1 MSAKKS
7 PNQNVM
13 PVSAT
18 VNAADHLVIGGIDTT
33 ELAKK
38 YSTPLWVV
46 DQSTIAEAAAVCM
59 RGLSNYPA
67 KHRLLY
73 AGKAFL
79 CLSMC
84 KLVEQLGMGLD
95 VVSEG
100 ELFTAREANFP
111 LDLIYMHGN
120 NKSKREIE
128 AALNVGGVKIVV
140 DGSSE
145 LEMVSALAK
154 SLGKKAP
161 ILLRVTP
168 GVEPDT
174 HHYIKTGQNDSKFGI
189 PLDQVAPLCK
199 RIKGDEHLNLLGLHA
214 HIGSQSR
221 QLEPYLEI
229 VDILADCYQ
238 SIEKEF
244 AMKLPQLDLGGGL
257 GIAYT
262 EDSTPIG
269 LFEWSSAIS
278 NRVQDV
284 FKSKNM
290 ELPELLLEPGR
301 SIIGTAGVTL
311 YTVGHCKTIPDGP
324 HYIAVDGGMAD
335 NPRPITYQARY
346 TAAIANRMSAA
357 PSPASPTT
365 IVGRYCESG
374 DIIIKDANLPAHTGD
389 LIAIFGT
396 GAYNFSMASNYNR
409 TGRPACVLVK
419 DSQSDII
426 LERETCQDLIR
437 NDRIPSWLT

>member
-1 MSAKKS
+1 
-7 PNQNVM
+7 M
-13 PVSAT
+13 PVSAA
-18 VNAADHLVIGGIDTT
+18 VNEADHLTIGGLDTT
-33 ELAKK
+33 KLARQFG
-38 YSTPLWVV
+38 TPLWVV
-46 DQSTIAEAAAVCM
+46 DERTISEAASVCAS
-59 RGLSNYPA
+59 GLSQYPG

-79 CLSMC
+79 CLAMC
-84 KLVEQLGMGLD
+84 KMVERLGMGLD

-100 ELFTAREANFP
+100 ELFTAKKAGFP
-111 LDLIYMHGN
+111 LDLTYMHGN
-120 NKSKREIE
+120 NKSKNEIE
-128 AALNVGGVKIVV
+128 AALKSGGVKIVV

-154 SLGKKAP
+154 TLNVKAP

-174 HHYIKTGQNDSKFGI
+174 HHYIKTGQNDSKFGV
-189 PLDQVAPLCK
+189 PLDQIASLCR
-199 RIKGDEHLNLLGLHA
+199 RISGDEHLNLLGLHA

-221 QLEPYLEI
+221 DLEPYLEI
-229 VDILADCYQ
+229 VDILADCYLTIQ
-238 SIEKEF
+238 TEF
-244 AMKLPQLDLGGGL
+244 NMTLPQMDLGGGL

-262 EDSTPIG
+262 EDAAPIG
-269 LFEWSSAIS
+269 LFEWSHAIA
-278 NRVQDV
+278 NRVKDV
-284 FKSKNM
+284 FKAKEM

-311 YTVGHCKTIPDGP
+311 YTVGHCKTIAGGP
-324 HYIAVDGGMAD
+324 RYAAVDGGMAD

-346 TAAIANRMSAA
+346 TAALANRMSAEV
-357 PSPASPTT
+357 SPASQMT

-419 DSQSDII
+419 EGRAEII
-426 LERETCQDLIR
+426 LERESLDDLVR
-437 NDRIPSWLT
+437 NDRVPSWLT